1 MVVVEIALVD
11 DDDGGEQF
19 RQHDQPEGASV
30 QTKENG
36 SHAVP
41 DKENDQFW
49 GLDDVP
55 VEAKNSLDSATCKD
69 AQLNHFAK
77 PPANLV
83 VLEGDWLDVIGDG
96 NELESYMVPSAGKNQ
111 NVNLDRSP
119 PVL

>member
-1 MVVVEIALVD
+1 MQHLN
-11 DDDGGEQF
+11 

-30 QTKENG
+30 QPEENG

-41 DKENDQFW
+41 DEENDQFW
-49 GLDDVP
+49 VLDDVP

-77 PPANLV
+77 PLANLV
-83 VLEGDWLDVIGDG
+83 VLEGDCSDVTSDG
-96 NELESYMVPSAGKNQ
+96 NELESYLVPSAGKNQ

-119 PVL
+119 LVL